1 MSIALRTTP
10 NHETEALER
19 RPGHMGSAV
28 PWSEARLR
36 SAERVYMD
44 VHPGLARS
52 RTVQRNVPRR
62 ARGESRAKTTLFAL
76 LTGGVA
82 GSPIARFTLT
92 VQFSP

>member
-1 MSIALRTTP
+1 
-10 NHETEALER
+10 
-19 RPGHMGSAV
+19 MGSAV
-28 PWSEARLR
+28 LFSEAQLH

-62 ARGESRAKTTLFAL
+62 VRGESRVKTTLFAL

-82 GSPIARFTLT
+82 RSPIARFISDHAAAAYTY
-92 VQFSP
+92 